1 MELIFSR
8 LKYKREKFNCR
19 IEEYGKKLVVIQCHG
34 DIIKL
39 LEQLQFSVI
48 PDGEYIFK

>member
-8 LKYKREKFNCR
+8 LKYIREKFKWR
-19 IEEYGKKLVVIQCHG
+19 IEEYGKKVLVIQCHG

-39 LEQLQFSVI
+39 LEQLQFSVL
-48 PDGEYIFK
+48 PDGKYTFK